1 MGLLDGGMEAIFG
14 AALGGLYLPATLH
27 VLGTPIEDVEG
38 NVIGH
43 TGDADYSCRAQLDD
57 ATWSMRQADGYA
69 DGDQRIIVLS
79 AGMTVG
85 ITTDN
90 EITIR
95 GKRWMIESVQRDAA
109 ASHWVLRGRAR

>member
-1 MGLLDGGMEAIFG
+1 MGLLDGGMESIFG

-27 VLGTPIEDVEG
+27 VPATPIEDIEG

-43 TGDADYSCRAQLDD
+43 SGGGDYPCRAQLDD
-57 ATWSMRQADGYA
+57 VTWSMRQAEAYV

-79 AGMTVG
+79 AGLGVQ
-85 ITTDN
+85 ITTDH

-95 GKRWMIESVQRDAA
+95 GKRWLIASVQRDAA
-109 ASHWVLRGRAR
+109 NSHYVLRGRAA